1 MTELP
6 LRQSGY
12 LVLGDQVMAVQLL
25 YLQRQKPHC
34 LTIWRLT
41 ANLVVVPHR

>member
-12 LVLGDQVMAVQLL
+12 LILGDQVMAVQLL
-25 YLQRQKPHC
+25 YMQWQKPPC
-34 LTIWRLT
+34 LIAHATTVQL
-41 ANLVVVPHR
+41 